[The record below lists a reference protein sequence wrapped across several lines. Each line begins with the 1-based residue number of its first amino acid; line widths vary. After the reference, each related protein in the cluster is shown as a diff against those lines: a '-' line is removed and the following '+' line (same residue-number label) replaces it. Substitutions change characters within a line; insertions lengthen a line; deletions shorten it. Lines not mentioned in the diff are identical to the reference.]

1 MMKHKY
7 IAAISISIFILLNL
21 AQAIYPIIQI
31 KPLDEKRE
39 LSTLPGGNF
48 LKNLWEDPTFSQ
60 KIENYAS
67 DHFPL
72 RDAIVR
78 IQNQLEFTIFHQ
90 AKEVVIGSDGW
101 LSDKEVINVQ
111 LPQLNNVS
119 DNDIQYSIKQIKKL
133 QEYLRR
139 NDTSLLIVV
148 VPMKATIYV
157 DKFKKV
163 NRDSLILSGLDR
175 FQLALNKN
183 QIPYLDLKSKFSEI
197 RDTSQLYYK
206 TDVHWSTVGAAVAA
220 KGIVDYFSSLNK
232 VSSPWRDNLRKNEQE
247 FVGSDSKSIPMLK
260 EIKEVVPVL
269 SVDESFSRSFT
280 DDTYPSPVLTH
291 IGTNNRLAKLP
302 QMIMFGNS
310 FMLNYQSV
318 GFQDYFQSSTRVL
331 DYQYFSRVLDYI
343 RPSDRIFIWN
353 IYETQLLFHILPPD
367 NFGYWDRRIL
377 NMSLPK
383 EFVYKK

>member
-1 MMKHKY
+1 M
-7 IAAISISIFILLNL
+7 
-21 AQAIYPIIQI
+21 
-31 KPLDEKRE
+31 
-39 LSTLPGGNF
+39 PGGNF
-48 LKNLWEDPTFSQ
+48 LKNLWKDPTFSQ

-119 DNDIQYSIKQIKKL
+119 DNDIQYSIEQIKKL

-148 VPMKATIYV
+148 VPMKATIYA

-183 QIPYLDLKSKFSEI
+183 KIPYLDLKSKFSEI

-206 TDVHWSTVGAAVAA
+206 TDVHWSTVGTAVAA
-220 KGIVDYFSSLNK
+220 KGIVDYFSNLNK
-232 VSSPWRDNLRKNEQE
+232 VSSPWRDDLLKNEQE
-247 FVGSDSKSIPMLK
+247 FVGGDSKSIPMIK

-269 SVDESFSRSFT
+269 SVDENFSRSFT
-280 DDTYPSPVLTH
+280 DNTYPSPVLKH
-291 IGTNNRLAKLP
+291 IGTNKRLAKLP

-310 FMLNYQSV
+310 FMLSYPLV

-331 DYQYFSRVLDYI
+331 DFQYFSRVIDYI

-367 NFGYWDRRIL
+367 NFGYWDNRII